1 MELVINLGKEIS
13 LEPRPEKFSDLIQNI
28 TWTISNLVRF
38 KPFSPLITS
47 AQIMLL
53 IDFFYVL
60 YHIPNLDHEARSNI
74 LWALSYISES
84 DDKNVDLILE
94 SKFVPEIVEALPVLD
109 GTLVSPALRIIG
121 NILTGNEFQTQ
132 KLLDLHILSKF
143 QPFLDHYKVNIRRE
157 VCWSI
162 SNIAAGT
169 LPQKDLLIS
178 SNILWDMPTVFLKNT
193 YKVQKEIVFV
203 IANIFC
209 PSEVVPGSNK
219 FPNLINTILDS
230 DLALCLYSFVEDNLV
245 CDVDSYPK
253 ESASEFNQRI
263 LSCCFTGIKDVC
275 DLHLSQGVASIWANQ
290 FLNAGAKQL
299 PRIVSATF
307 SSNFDVSTRSQY
319 LLRSLFLLFLRCER
333 NLETALISA
342 TRRRVLNVEM
352 SAIILSYIVP
362 FGIPFGMIQAELS
375 RKLTQTLTNNRVATL
390 STDYDDKCKV

>member
-1 MELVINLGKEIS
+1 M
-13 LEPRPEKFSDLIQNI
+13 FD
-28 TWTISNLVRF
+28 
-38 KPFSPLITS
+38 
-47 AQIMLL
+47 
-53 IDFFYVL
+53 
-60 YHIPNLDHEARSNI
+60 
-74 LWALSYISES
+74 
-84 DDKNVDLILE
+84 
-94 SKFVPEIVEALPVLD
+94 
-109 GTLVSPALRIIG
+109 
-121 NILTGNEFQTQ
+121 
-132 KLLDLHILSKF
+132 
-143 QPFLDHYKVNIRRE
+143 
-157 VCWSI
+157 
-162 SNIAAGT
+162 
-169 LPQKDLLIS
+169 
-178 SNILWDMPTVFLKNT
+178 
-193 YKVQKEIVFV
+193 
-203 IANIFC
+203 
-209 PSEVVPGSNK
+209 
-219 FPNLINTILDS
+219 
-230 DLALCLYSFVEDNLV
+230 LV

-290 FLNAGAKQL
+290 FLNAGTKQL

-375 RKLTQTLTNNRVATL
+375 RKLTQSLTNNRVATL